1 MQSITTLIVDD
12 EKPSRQAIRHLLS
25 SDRDIH
31 VVGEAMDG
39 ETAVVMIKNLHP
51 RLVFLDVEMP
61 MLSGMEVLNRVPE
74 SERPEVIFVTAYE
87 NYARGAFDLYAVDY
101 VMKPFSDSRFA
112 TALERAKRRIIDRS
126 LAGPEEAV
134 RALLSYFQE
143 AGVSSKEATTR
154 PSQGYSR
161 LIVKADGQLHFLNQ
175 REIRW
180 VQAQGDY
187 VKIHVK
193 GHGLLVRMTMG
204 KAAQLLD
211 PAVFLRV
218 RKSAI
223 VNLAYVR
230 RVKQTQ
236 GPNRGMEL
244 DDGTV
249 IPIGASYRDVVGELR

>member
-1 MQSITTLIVDD
+1 
-12 EKPSRQAIRHLLS
+12 
-25 SDRDIH
+25 

-39 ETAVVMIKNLHP
+39 EAAVDMIQNLRP
-51 RLVFLDVEMP
+51 KLVFLDVEMP
-61 MLSGMEVLNRVPE
+61 MLSGMEVLGRVPE
-74 SERPEVIFVTAYE
+74 SERPAVIFVTAYE

-101 VMKPFSDSRFA
+101 VMKPFSDTRFA
-112 TALERAKRRIIDRS
+112 TALERAKKRIVDRS

-134 RALLSYFQE
+134 RALLSYFEE
-143 AGVSSKEATTR
+143 AGVSSKGAAAS

-187 VKIHVK
+187 VKIHIK
-193 GHGLLVRMTMG
+193 GQGLLVRMTMG

-211 PAVFLRV
+211 PAVFLRI

-236 GPNRGMEL
+236 GSNRGMEL

-249 IPIGASYRDVVGELR
+249 IPIGASYREVVGELR

>member
-1 MQSITTLIVDD
+1 MQSITTLIIDD

-25 SDRDIH
+25 KDRDVL

-39 ETAVVMIKNLHP
+39 ETAVEMIRNLCP
-51 RLVFLDVEMP
+51 KLVFLDVEMP
-61 MLSGMEVLNRVPE
+61 MLSGMEVLSRVPV

-101 VMKPFSDSRFA
+101 VMKPFSDTRFV
-112 TALERAKRRIIDRS
+112 TALERAKRRIVDRS

-143 AGVSSKEATTR
+143 AGVSSRETATGQSR
-154 PSQGYSR
+154 GYSR

-187 VKIHVK
+187 VKIHIK

-204 KAAQLLD
+204 KATQLLD
-211 PAVFLRV
+211 PAVFLRI

-230 RVKQTQ
+230 RVKQIQ
-236 GPNRGMEL
+236 GSNRGMEL
-244 DDGTV
+244 DDGTM

>member
-25 SDRDIH
+25 KDEDVL

-39 ETAVVMIKNLHP
+39 ETAVEMIRNLRP
-51 RLVFLDVEMP
+51 KLVFLDVEMP
-61 MLSGMEVLNRVPE
+61 MLSGMDVLGRVPE
-74 SERPEVIFVTAYE
+74 SERPAVIFVTAYE

-101 VMKPFSDSRFA
+101 VMKPFSDTRFA
-112 TALERAKRRIIDRS
+112 TALERAKKRIVDRA
-126 LAGPEEAV
+126 LTGPEETV

-143 AGVSSKEATTR
+143 VGVSPKGTDTG
-154 PSQGYSR
+154 PGQGYSR

-175 REIRW
+175 RDIRW

-187 VKIHVK
+187 VKIHIK
-193 GHGLLVRMTMG
+193 GQGLLVRMTMG
-204 KAAQLLD
+204 KAVQLLD
-211 PAVFLRV
+211 PAVFLRI

-230 RVKQTQ
+230 RVKQIQ
-236 GPNRGMEL
+236 GSNRGMEL
-244 DDGTV
+244 DDGTM

>member
-12 EKPSRQAIRHLLS
+12 EKPSRHAIRHLLS
-25 SDRDIH
+25 RDRDVL

-39 ETAVVMIKNLHP
+39 ETAVEMIRNLRP
-51 RLVFLDVEMP
+51 KLVFLDVEMP
-61 MLSGMEVLNRVPE
+61 MMNGMEVLSRVPE

-143 AGVSSKEATTR
+143 AGVPPRETAAG
-154 PSQGYSR
+154 PSQVYSR

-187 VKIHVK
+187 VKIHIK

-211 PAVFLRV
+211 PAVFLRI

-230 RVKQTQ
+230 RVKQIH
-236 GPNRGMEL
+236 GSHRGMEL
-244 DDGTV
+244 DDGTL

>member
-12 EKPSRQAIRHLLS
+12 EKPSRQAIRLLLS
-25 SDRDIH
+25 RDRDVL

-39 ETAVVMIKNLHP
+39 ETALEMINTLHP
-51 RLVFLDVEMP
+51 KLIFLDVEMP
-61 MLSGMEVLNRVPE
+61 MMSGMEVLSLVPE
-74 SERPEVIFVTAYE
+74 SERPAVIFVTAYE

-101 VMKPFSDSRFA
+101 VVKPFSDARFA
-112 TALERAKRRIIDRS
+112 TALDRAKKRIADRS
-126 LAGPEEAV
+126 FAGPEEAV

-143 AGVSSKEATTR
+143 AGVSSKSAATGQG
-154 PSQGYSR
+154 QGYSR

-193 GHGLLVRMTMG
+193 GQGLLVRMTMV
-204 KAAQLLD
+204 KTAQLLD
-211 PAVFLRV
+211 PTVFLRI

-223 VNLAYVR
+223 VNLAFVR
-230 RVKQTQ
+230 RVKQVQ
-236 GPNRGMEL
+236 GSNRAMEL
-244 DDGTV
+244 DDGTM
-249 IPIGASYRDVVGELR
+249 IPIGASYREVVDELR

>member
-1 MQSITTLIVDD
+1 MQSITALIVDD
-12 EKPSRQAIRHLLS
+12 ENPSLNAIRHLLS
-25 SDRDIH
+25 KDRDIV

-39 ETAVVMIKNLHP
+39 ESAVELIKDLSP
-51 RLVFLDVEMP
+51 KLIFLDVEMP
-61 MLSGMEVLNRVPE
+61 MLSGMEALSRIPE
-74 SERPEVIFVTAYE
+74 LERPEVIFVTAYE

-101 VMKPFSDSRFA
+101 VMKPFSDTRFA
-112 TALERAKRRIIDRS
+112 TALERAKRRIVDRS

-143 AGVSSKEATTR
+143 AGISSRDTPAN

-204 KAAQLLD
+204 KAAKLLD
-211 PAVFLRV
+211 PAVFLRI

-236 GPNRGMEL
+236 GSNRGMEL
-244 DDGTV
+244 DDGTT
-249 IPIGASYRDVVGELR
+249 IPIGASYREIVGELR

>member
-1 MQSITTLIVDD
+1 MQSITTLIIDD

-25 SDRDIH
+25 NDRDVL

-39 ETAVVMIKNLHP
+39 ETAVEMIRNLRP
-51 RLVFLDVEMP
+51 KLVFLDVEMP
-61 MLSGMEVLNRVPE
+61 MLSGMEVLSRVPE
-74 SERPEVIFVTAYE
+74 SERPEVIFITAYE

-101 VMKPFSDSRFA
+101 VMKPFSDSRFV

-143 AGVSSKEATTR
+143 VGVSRETATG
-154 PSQGYSR
+154 PSQRYSR

-187 VKIHVK
+187 VKIHIK

-211 PAVFLRV
+211 PAVFLRI

-223 VNLAYVR
+223 VNLACVR
-230 RVKQTQ
+230 RVKQMQ
-236 GPNRGMEL
+236 GSNRGMEL
-244 DDGTV
+244 DDGTM
-249 IPIGASYRDVVGELR
+249 IPIGASYREAVGELR

>member
-1 MQSITTLIVDD
+1 
-12 EKPSRQAIRHLLS
+12 
-25 SDRDIH
+25 
-31 VVGEAMDG
+31 
-39 ETAVVMIKNLHP
+39 
-51 RLVFLDVEMP
+51 
-61 MLSGMEVLNRVPE
+61 
-74 SERPEVIFVTAYE
+74 
-87 NYARGAFDLYAVDY
+87 
-101 VMKPFSDSRFA
+101 MKPFSDARFS
-112 TALERAKRRIIDRS
+112 TALERAKRRIVDRS

-143 AGVSSKEATTR
+143 AGVSSKETLTG
-154 PSQGYSR
+154 PSHGYSR

-180 VQAQGDY
+180 IQAQGDY

-236 GPNRGMEL
+236 GANRGMEL
-244 DDGTV
+244 DDGTM

>member
-1 MQSITTLIVDD
+1 MQSITTLVVDD
-12 EKPSRQAIRHLLS
+12 EKPSRQAIRNLLS
-25 SDRDIH
+25 RDRDIQ

-39 ETAVVMIKNLHP
+39 ESAVEMIRELSPK
-51 RLVFLDVEMP
+51 LVFLDVEMP
-61 MLSGMEVLNRVPE
+61 RLSGMEVLSRIPE
-74 SERPEVIFVTAYE
+74 LERPEAIFVTAYE

-101 VMKPFSDSRFA
+101 VMKPFSDGRFT
-112 TALERAKRRIIDRS
+112 TALDRAKRRIVDRS

-143 AGVSSKEATTR
+143 AGISSRDASAV

-175 REIRW
+175 RDIRW

-193 GHGLLVRMTMG
+193 GHGLLVRMTMS

-211 PAVFLRV
+211 PAVFLRI

-230 RVKQTQ
+230 RVKQLQ
-236 GPNRGMEL
+236 GSNRGMEL
-244 DDGTV
+244 DDGTT
-249 IPIGASYRDVVGELR
+249 IPIGASYREVVGELR

>member
-1 MQSITTLIVDD
+1 MQSITTLIIDD
-12 EKPSRQAIRHLLS
+12 EKPSRHAIRNLLS
-25 SDRDIH
+25 KDRDVL

-39 ETAVVMIKNLHP
+39 ETAVEMIRNLRP

-61 MLSGMEVLNRVPE
+61 MLSGMEVLSRVPE
-74 SERPEVIFVTAYE
+74 PERPEVIFVTAYE

-101 VMKPFSDSRFA
+101 VMKPFSDARFA
-112 TALERAKRRIIDRS
+112 TALERAKRRIVDRS

-143 AGVSSKEATTR
+143 AGVPPREAATG

-187 VKIHVK
+187 VKIHIK

-211 PAVFLRV
+211 PAMFLRI

-230 RVKQTQ
+230 RVKQIQ
-236 GPNRGMEL
+236 GSNRGMEL
-244 DDGTV
+244 DDGTM

>member
-1 MQSITTLIVDD
+1 MQSITTLIIDD
-12 EKPSRQAIRHLLS
+12 EKPSRLAIRHLLS
-25 SDRDIH
+25 KDRDVV

-39 ETAVVMIKNLHP
+39 ETAVEMIRNLRP
-51 RLVFLDVEMP
+51 KLVFLDVEMP
-61 MLSGMEVLNRVPE
+61 MLNGMEVLGRVPE
-74 SERPEVIFVTAYE
+74 AERPEVIFVTAYE

-112 TALERAKRRIIDRS
+112 TALERAKRRIVDRS

-143 AGVSSKEATTR
+143 AGVSSRDSSTR

-187 VKIHVK
+187 VKIHTK

-211 PAVFLRV
+211 PAVFLRI

-230 RVKQTQ
+230 RVKQIQ
-236 GPNRGMEL
+236 GSNRGMEL
-244 DDGTV
+244 DDGTM
-249 IPIGASYRDVVGELR
+249 IPIGASYRDAVGELR

>member
-1 MQSITTLIVDD
+1 MQSITTLIIDD
-12 EKPSRQAIRHLLS
+12 EKPSRQAIRNLLS
-25 SDRDIH
+25 KDRDIQ
-31 VVGEAMDG
+31 VVGEAMEG
-39 ETAVVMIKNLHP
+39 ESAVELIRNLRP
-51 RLVFLDVEMP
+51 KLVFLDVEMP
-61 MLSGMEVLNRVPE
+61 MLSGMDVLGRLPE
-74 SERPEVIFVTAYE
+74 SERPEVIFITAYE

-101 VMKPFSDSRFA
+101 VMKPFSDARFA
-112 TALERAKRRIIDRS
+112 TALERAKRRIVDRS
-126 LAGPEEAV
+126 LSGPEEAV

-143 AGVSSKEATTR
+143 AGISLRDSAIG

-187 VKIHVK
+187 VKFHLK

-211 PAVFLRV
+211 PAVFLRI

-223 VNLAYVR
+223 VNLANVR
-230 RVKQTQ
+230 RVKHNL
-236 GPNRGMEL
+236 GSSRSMEL
-244 DDGTV
+244 DDGTM

>member
-12 EKPSRQAIRHLLS
+12 EKPSRQAIRNLLS
-25 SDRDIH
+25 KDRDIL
-31 VVGEAMDG
+31 VVGEAADG
-39 ETAVVMIKNLHP
+39 ESAVGKIRELNPK
-51 RLVFLDVEMP
+51 LVFLDVEMP

-74 SERPEVIFVTAYE
+74 PERPEVIFVTAYE
-87 NYARGAFDLYAVDY
+87 NYARGAFDLCAVDY
-101 VMKPFSDSRFA
+101 VMKPFSDTRFT
-112 TALERAKRRIIDRS
+112 TAVERAKRRIADRS
-126 LAGPEEAV
+126 KAGPEEAV

-143 AGVSSKEATTR
+143 AGMSSRDATPN

-211 PAVFLRV
+211 PAMFLRI

-236 GPNRGMEL
+236 GSNRGMEL
-244 DDGTV
+244 DDGTT
-249 IPIGASYRDVVGELR
+249 IPIGASYREVVGGLR

>member
-1 MQSITTLIVDD
+1 MQSITTLIIDD
-12 EKPSRQAIRHLLS
+12 EKPSRQAIRNLLAK
-25 SDRDIH
+25 DRDVL

-39 ETAVVMIKNLHP
+39 ATAVEMMRNLRP
-51 RLVFLDVEMP
+51 KLVFLDVEMP
-61 MLSGMEVLNRVPE
+61 MLNGMEALARVPE
-74 SERPEVIFVTAYE
+74 AERPDVIFVTAYE

-112 TALERAKRRIIDRS
+112 TALERAKRRIVDRS

-134 RALLSYFQE
+134 RALLSHFQE
-143 AGVSSKEATTR
+143 GGVPPKETA
-154 PSQGYSR
+154 PGPAQGYSR
-161 LIVKADGQLHFLNQ
+161 LIVKTDGQLHFLNQ
-175 REIRW
+175 RDIRW

-193 GHGLLVRMTMG
+193 GQGLLVRMTMG

-230 RVKQTQ
+230 RVKLIH
-236 GPNRGMEL
+236 GSNRGMEL
-244 DDGTV
+244 DDGTM
-249 IPIGASYRDVVGELR
+249 IPIGATYRDVIGELR